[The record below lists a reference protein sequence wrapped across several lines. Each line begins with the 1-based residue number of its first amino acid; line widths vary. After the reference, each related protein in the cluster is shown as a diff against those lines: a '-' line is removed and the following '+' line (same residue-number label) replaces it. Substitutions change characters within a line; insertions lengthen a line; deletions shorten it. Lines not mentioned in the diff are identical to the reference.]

1 MRVSSIL
8 GESSRFKLKVPVKV
22 VAKDPDTERKH
33 MEHKTDQESNQTT
46 RKKENDK
53 DLPLSETTFD
63 SAPSHP
69 EQMRFLVAEDNRAN
83 RMLIKTMLK
92 SADHAIFFA
101 EDSVQAVARYMEN
114 RPDFVLMDLSMPNKN
129 GFDATRE
136 IRALEQKDSL

>member
-33 MEHKTDQESNQTT
+33 MEHKADQESNQTT

-63 SAPSHP
+63 NAPSHP
-69 EQMRFLVAEDNRAN
+69 EQMRLLVAEDNRAN

-92 SADHAIFFA
+92 SADHAIDFA
-101 EDSVQAVARYMEN
+101 EDSVQVIARYMEN
-114 RPDFVLMDLSMPNKN
+114 RPDFVLMDSSMPNKN